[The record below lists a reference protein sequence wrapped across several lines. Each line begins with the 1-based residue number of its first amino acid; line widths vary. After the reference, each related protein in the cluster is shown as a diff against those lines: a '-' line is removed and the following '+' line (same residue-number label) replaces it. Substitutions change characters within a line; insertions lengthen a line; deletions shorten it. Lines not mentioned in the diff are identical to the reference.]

1 MYHIITICQ
10 YSAFSFTGLIGKPCP
25 LTFLPSSSMQ
35 RLDSILGTLLF
46 GLIAFIGIGSTWF
59 FGAWEIWWFWPFVSC
74 IFLTTACYAVRLM
87 FSSFLGTRRLNFST
101 LVYSLAMAWSPFLVY
116 ALIRAIQADVPMDAE
131 RSFLLQLTPF
141 LLGLIVATGVPETR
155 HRILIVLIMVNLGL
169 LGLYGIANHFLEGNA
184 KVLWVPGF
192 PQYQEGYHRATGSYF
207 CPDHFSGL
215 MELALAMAMA
225 LLLVRSSTRVQRVL
239 AIGLA
244 GIALCGI
251 VFSRSRGGGIVAGIV
266 VTAALVLCTMSWPRK
281 SKWLVRSI
289 GLVTLTVAISAF
301 VLFGGHYVKRFK
313 EYPWTTLEHSDRFQ
327 MSSAALRA
335 WKTAPWIGVGPGMHS
350 SLWPHFAA
358 SADGDRITGRWP
370 TFPNNQY
377 HSFEAHDDWAQLL
390 EEYGLIGMGL
400 FLLAIGTALAGLLR
414 RWRRWAFIQAN
425 SSDCIQSTAWIIPGM
440 LLAALAMAIHSIGDF
455 NLQIP
460 GTTWLTGILAGLA
473 VAAARLTPP
482 FRQRKPNGSIEE
494 ESAP

>member
-1 MYHIITICQ
+1 
-10 YSAFSFTGLIGKPCP
+10 
-25 LTFLPSSSMQ
+25 
-35 RLDSILGTLLF
+35 
-46 GLIAFIGIGSTWF
+46 
-59 FGAWEIWWFWPFVSC
+59 
-74 IFLTTACYAVRLM
+74 M